1 MPRDRSAEAVLA
13 LHEKGY
19 DARISEQGPRDEH
32 PGFVVV
38 RTKRHFEAKDG
49 GRQNIEE
56 LKAALSD
63 AGIPHHLYSHSGAS
77 VGGSSVHR
85 WSDVFTV
92 DGRPIGLKVLTAT
105 RSDVETQLR
114 SVADMIGVDRDLL
127 MVDPPEYSLARLRP
141 ESQREVRDRTD
152 DEYRQAQAGLE
163 GSIDRFEG
171 ARRSADVRAVG
182 AALAEALTWAVA
194 LDDWHARSFR
204 SRDDGGA
211 SYQALRDEID
221 QLQWIPA
228 ARWARNRALHDLSPL
243 IEVTDGVEWP
253 TPWPVVWVEHRWKD
267 RAELPP
273 AGSGYRPDPV
283 GEAAYDRHA
292 GEPVRHLIYA
302 VRLLLSDEVWRV
314 HGE

>member
-1 MPRDRSAEAVLA
+1 VPRDRSAEAVLA
-13 LHEKGY
+13 LHERGY
-19 DARISEQGPRDEH
+19 DARVTDQEPRDEH
-32 PGFVVV
+32 PGFVVI
-38 RTKRHFEAKDG
+38 RTKRHFAAEDG
-49 GRQNIEE
+49 GRQNFEE

-63 AGIPHHLYSHSGAS
+63 EGVPHHLYSHSGAS
-77 VGGSSVHR
+77 VGGSSVHK

-105 RSDVETQLR
+105 PSDVEAQL
-114 SVADMIGVDRDLL
+114 STIAEIIGVERDLL

-141 ESQREVRDRTD
+141 ESQHEIRDRTD
-152 DEYRQAQAGLE
+152 DEYRQAQAGVE
-163 GSIDRFEG
+163 GSIDRFED
-171 ARRSADVRAVG
+171 ARRSGEVRAVG
-182 AALAEALTWAVA
+182 AALAEVLTWTVA

-204 SRDDGGA
+204 PRDDGGP
-211 SYQALRDEID
+211 SYQALRGEID

-243 IEVTDGVEWP
+243 IEVTDGAERP
-253 TPWPVVWVEHRWKD
+253 TPWPVVWMEHRWKD

-273 AGSGYRPDPV
+273 AGPRYRADPV
-283 GEAAYDRHA
+283 GETAYDRHA

-302 VRLLLSDEVWRV
+302 VRLLLCDEVWRI